1 MKKIY
6 LAALTLAMTA
16 CVSNDDLNP
25 VDNYGYIDV
34 NVSNDPVMVTRAEQ
48 TVSDLSGWTITA
60 DGTDKDYTLNLN
72 DNKVLAGTY
81 SITAKNAADV
91 DDANAADNGWGKAFY
106 ESNTQNV
113 TVDAGNTTPV
123 NINCGY
129 AKNSKLTLV
138 KDLNNEVFTNVK
150 LHAKKGESY
159 LAMNG
164 TKSVFYSVNTNV
176 EYYIT
181 YNYNYT
187 DVNGTPQSEEK
198 VIKNTVNSQEQNFNI
213 EIANAAT
220 DYQITLSS
228 TDNGTIKV
236 TLTYNDSFTT
246 NNSTTLEFDA
256 ATGNQ
261 VAP

>member
-48 TVSDLSGWTITA
+48 DVKDLSGWTITA
-60 DGTDKDYTLNLN
+60 DGTDNNYTLNLN

-81 SITAKNAADV
+81 SITAKNATDV
-91 DDANAADNGWGKAFY
+91 ETANAADDGWGKAFY
-106 ESNTQNV
+106 KSESQNV
-113 TVDAGNTTPV
+113 TVAAGNTTTV
-123 NINCGY
+123 NINCGS

-138 KDLNNEVFTNVK
+138 NNLNDKVFTNVK
-150 LHAKKGESY
+150 LHAKKGDNY
-159 LAMNG
+159 LEMDGN
-164 TKSVFYSVNTNV
+164 KSVFYLVGTEVN
-176 EYYIT
+176 YYIT
-181 YNYNYT
+181 YTYNTT
-187 DVNGTPQSEEK
+187 DGSGNKQTEK
-198 VIKNTVNSQEQNFNI
+198 TIKNNDADFSINI
-213 EIANAAT
+213 EQAAT

-228 TDNGTIKV
+228 TDNGTINV
-236 TLTYNDSFTT
+236 TLTYNDSFAT

-256 ATGNQ
+256 ATGIQ
-261 VAP
+261 KK